1 MKIDTATTA
10 QWVYEGAQKK
20 AQETNAVIQ
29 QNIAQTRALNRDKS
43 EELKAMAAQGG
54 GRAGGIDVYA

>member
-20 AQETNAVIQ
+20 AQETDAVIQ
-29 QNIAQTRALNRDKS
+29 QNIAQTRAINREKS
-43 EELKAMAAQGG
+43 EELKSLAAKSG
-54 GRAGGIDVYA
+54 GRPGGIDVYA

>member
-20 AQETNAVIQ
+20 VQETAAIIQ
-29 QNIAQTRALNRDKS
+29 ENIAETRALNREKS
-43 EELKAMAAQGG
+43 EELKAMAAQGSS
-54 GRAGGIDVYA
+54 RPGGIDVYA